1 MSWMGREG
9 KEGEGNG
16 REERAEEKRRA
27 REWNRKRKREKGK
40 KREWQKEREERTREG
55 QANHCSRDYTLSK
68 QVPFTQLP
76 RMGAWFHS
84 AQASQTLSILL
95 HVLGACRA

>member
-40 KREWQKEREERTREG
+40 KREWQKERGENEG
-55 QANHCSRDYTLSK
+55 RSSESLFKRLHIVQT
-68 QVPFTQLP
+68 
-76 RMGAWFHS
+76 GAVHP
-84 AQASQTLSILL
+84 AS
-95 HVLGACRA
+95 